1 MCTTASKKTSGS
13 GCGGKCGD
21 NCPGAIARAAATA
34 RAAAQSGTQ
43 TIAKTSA
50 IDMAVPVSRAET
62 ASSPQPRAG
71 ELHEPGTSTR
81 PSLDK
86 VTTFGASG
94 SRVMLYPAHVS
105 GVYYKLRGLAG
116 LLLITVYLALP
127 WIQIGGAPAV
137 FFNLAERRIHLF
149 GLTFLTQDLW
159 LAFFIVTGVG
169 FALFTITAIWGRIWC
184 GWACPLTVFLDVVR
198 KVERW
203 IEGDGLK
210 RKRLDS
216 EPWSF
221 GIYAR
226 RILKHGVV
234 GAIAAIVAHGFLA
247 YFVSIP
253 ALFKMM
259 REAPAAHP
267 GAFLLMTGTTAALWF
282 CFAWFKEQF
291 CIVLCPYGRLQS
303 VLTDEHTLVVGY
315 DTQRGEPRGRSAAG
329 STHAGDCVDC
339 GKCVQVCPTG
349 IDIRQ
354 GLQLE
359 CIGCAAC
366 IDACDTVMDKLRR
379 PRGLVRYDSLAH
391 FKGQPKRFWRPRLV
405 LYSVLLALGI
415 VVGTFAVSSLRN
427 AVVSLT
433 RLTGAPY
440 FVQDGVLRNQFLLRV
455 LNKQPHANWF
465 SLKIE
470 GELPDGL
477 VLQGDLHHEEVASW
491 GETQQVIVLTLPLA
505 GWHRDKPLYLVVR
518 DAQGSVLARKP
529 FTLLGPDAE
538 AHARWVPADT
548 ALKKPHS

>member
-43 TIAKTSA
+43 TVAKTSA
-50 IDMAVPVSRAET
+50 IDMAVPGSRAET

-71 ELHEPGTSTR
+71 ELHEPGTSTI

>member
-1 MCTTASKKTSGS
+1 
-13 GCGGKCGD
+13 
-21 NCPGAIARAAATA
+21 
-34 RAAAQSGTQ
+34 
-43 TIAKTSA
+43 
-50 IDMAVPVSRAET
+50 
-62 ASSPQPRAG
+62 
-71 ELHEPGTSTR
+71 
-81 PSLDK
+81 
-86 VTTFGASG
+86 
-94 SRVMLYPAHVS
+94 MLYPAHVS

-116 LLLITVYLALP
+116 FLLIAVYLALP

-137 FFNLAERRIHLF
+137 FFNLPERRIHLF

-253 ALFKMM
+253 SLFKMM

-267 GAFLLMTGTTAALWF
+267 GAFLLMTGTTAVLWF

-329 STHAGDCVDC
+329 STPAGDCVDC

-366 IDACDTVMDKLRR
+366 IDACDTVMDKLHR

-405 LYSVLLALGI
+405 LYSVLLVLGI
-415 VVGTFAVSSLRN
+415 VVATFAVASLRN

-455 LNKQPHANWF
+455 LNKQPHTDWF

-477 VLQGDLHHEEVASW
+477 VLQGDLHHEEVSSW

-505 GWHRDKPLYLVVR
+505 GWHRDTPLFLVVC
-518 DAQGSVLARKP
+518 DAQGRVLARKP
-529 FTLLGPDAE
+529 FTLLGPDSGIPAS
-538 AHARWVPADT
+538 WVPADT
-548 ALKKPHS
+548 VSKEPHS